1 MTNNNKIETVDE
13 YEKKTKTTMMLLH
26 LPLLLFFSGSTFDM
40 SLSGDPVMEQKPNE
54 KSKQHDC
61 GSYKQIFIPLSAM
74 KNRE

>member
-1 MTNNNKIETVDE
+1 
-13 YEKKTKTTMMLLH
+13 
-26 LPLLLFFSGSTFDM
+26 M

-61 GSYKQIFIPLSAM
+61 GSYKQIFIPLSTM